1 MQVTMRLVK
10 LLVHEDDRESVLS
23 VLDEEEIDYLLY
35 DGIATGTGDGSG
47 SRKGV
52 ENGTEVLVEFPLPD
66 QAVEYVR
73 DRLDESGLE
82 DEYVITVTAETA
94 QTKRF
99 ESLEE
104 RFITGTEEGDSISP
118 EELRTTALNL
128 HPDPLPYYAMTL
140 LSAIVAVAGLLLNSA
155 ALVVGAM
162 VMAPQVGS
170 ALTASVGATIGD
182 WRMLQRGVRAQ
193 ILSLSLA
200 IIGSTVFG
208 IGLQLLGF
216 VPPIVNLEMIA
227 QIGERTSPGML
238 TLAVGVAAGI
248 AGATGVA
255 TALPVSIVG
264 VMIAAALIPA
274 AAAAGI
280 GLAWNSPSVAV
291 GAAVLLV
298 ANLVAVNA
306 AGFATLW
313 AFGYRSTDNGNA
325 TYRGSPSNADEA
337 TIADRIALP
346 SVSTALLVVAFVG
359 VLLFTGT
366 AFAAQASFENDV
378 NSGIDEVLDEEEY
391 ADLNL
396 VRSQMDFVMVPGSDP
411 PGVQV
416 VVERPADQRYPALA
430 ERLGETLAAS
440 TDREVA
446 VRVEF
451 VDRQRYDPGG
461 DGTD

>member
-1 MQVTMRLVK
+1 MRLVK
-10 LLVHEDDRESVLS
+10 LLVHDDDRESVLS
-23 VLDEEEIDYLLY
+23 ILDEEEIDYLLN
-35 DGIATGTGDGSG
+35 DGIATGNGDGSESLDG
-47 SRKGV
+47 I
-52 ENGTEVLVEFPLPD
+52 ENGNELLVEFPLPD
-66 QAVEYVR
+66 QAVEYLR
-73 DRLDESGLE
+73 ERFDESGLE
-82 DEYVITVTAETA
+82 EEYLITVTAETA

-99 ESLEE
+99 GALEE

-118 EELRTTALNL
+118 EELRTTALDL

-162 VMAPQVGS
+162 VIAPQVGS

-182 WRMLQRGVRAQ
+182 WKMLQRGVRAQ
-193 ILSLSLA
+193 VFSLTLA
-200 IIGSTVFG
+200 IVGSTLVG
-208 IGLQLLGF
+208 IGLQWLGF
-216 VPPIVNLEMIA
+216 VPPIVDLEMIA

-238 TLAVGVAAGI
+238 TLAVGIAAGV
-248 AGATGVA
+248 AGATGLA

-274 AAAAGI
+274 AAATGI

-313 AFGYRSTDNGNA
+313 AFGYGSVENGTA
-325 TYRGSPSNADEA
+325 RDRGSPANADNA
-337 TIADRIALP
+337 SIADRIGLP
-346 SVSTALLVVAFVG
+346 SVGTALLGVVFVG
-359 VLLFTGT
+359 VLLITGT

-378 NSGIDEVLDEEEY
+378 NNGIDEVLDDEEFE
-391 ADLNL
+391 DLNL

-411 PGVQV
+411 TGVQV
-416 VVERPADQRYPALA
+416 VVERPADQRYPTLA